1 MHAPS
6 GLNKSCFGLHVL
18 KIQLYSLISLQYIY
32 DSHAS
37 NLNIERILMFEV
49 LNIDINHVQTIWSF
63 KTEGIIS
70 DIYKKNQDK
79 IEEEKI

>member
-1 MHAPS
+1 M
-6 GLNKSCFGLHVL
+6 
-18 KIQLYSLISLQYIY
+18 
-32 DSHAS
+32 
-37 NLNIERILMFEV
+37 ILMFKV

-70 DIYKKNQDK
+70 DIYKKNKDK